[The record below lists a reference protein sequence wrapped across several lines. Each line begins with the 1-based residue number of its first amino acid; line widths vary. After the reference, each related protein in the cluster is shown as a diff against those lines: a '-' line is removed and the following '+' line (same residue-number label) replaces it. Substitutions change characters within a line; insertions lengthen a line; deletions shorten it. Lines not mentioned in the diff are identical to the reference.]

1 MGRDHKTMALNYY
14 KPVTL
19 SICLSS
25 KPELINIVR
34 KHVNF
39 EYAMIGLVIDSECPC
54 LGVYQMPN
62 SIVVAVVLVVWKSLA
77 LFSER
82 FYAVTSHSWWRKRI
96 LYTEAAVQSCSVEK
110 VFLEISQNLQV
121 KTCTRFSFLIKL

>member
-25 KPELINIVR
+25 KPKLINIVR

-62 SIVVAVVLVVWKSLA
+62 STVVAVVLVLWKSLA

-82 FYAVTSHSWWRKRI
+82 FYAVTSHS
-96 LYTEAAVQSCSVEK
+96 
-110 VFLEISQNLQV
+110 
-121 KTCTRFSFLIKL
+121 